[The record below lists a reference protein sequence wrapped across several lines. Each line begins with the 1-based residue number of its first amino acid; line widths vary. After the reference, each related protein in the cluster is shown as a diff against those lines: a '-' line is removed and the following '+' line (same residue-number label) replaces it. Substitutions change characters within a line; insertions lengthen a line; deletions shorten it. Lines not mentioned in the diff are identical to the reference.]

1 MSDVEMNEGQA
12 SDAQIEVI
20 AEQPTIA
27 DAVPEV
33 VDLVPDEAPGIVGEQ
48 LTRLA
53 QEALERTMD
62 ASKRLDAALEQPI
75 FRWRSYLNG

>member
-1 MSDVEMNEGQA
+1 MSDVEMKEGQA

-20 AEQPTIA
+20 AEQPRTD

-33 VDLVPDEAPGIVGEQ
+33 VELVPDEAPGIAGELLMQ
-48 LTRLA
+48 LA

-62 ASKRLDAALEQPI
+62 ASKRLDAALEQPV
-75 FRWRSYLNG
+75 FRWRSYMNG